1 MIIELSNGAKYDTST
16 AQVVSGSYTFTSWT
30 PGGGGQVTGTNTQT
44 APAQTQT
51 QDPGSS
57 VNIVNNYAA
66 PSNANQEAYYA
77 MLSAQAA
84 AKKNQDIEAAKTFF
98 TTYGMMDLWNGAYN
112 YLVQG
117 YTDPQQIAIML
128 SNNSQYQAAYY
139 ARFPAVQKIREIN
152 KTRTAQGLPP
162 IAEPL
167 PGTYVQLEQGYRQ
180 ALSGLPDGLFGT
192 PNDMA
197 DWIAGEV
204 SVQEIADRV
213 AVAKNYINYQANTWV
228 KDALRQSY
236 GLTDTEM
243 VAYVLDQKRT
253 QTWLQTD
260 WQRRMAGANVAG
272 AANASGFVAD
282 QAQLDAISQTAYGS
296 SFDAAMGG
304 FRNVQEQQAAYMR
317 LGNIYNANTTT
328 GELVTENFG
337 LGGAAEVTTKKT
349 KLASAERAAFGGSSA
364 IARTSL
370 STRRIGQQ

>member
-1 MIIELSNGAKYDTST
+1 MAVLPGFGITVPDYPTGITYTSTGPNSGNWSGVDTSATNPLWAGT
-16 AQVVSGSYTFTSWT
+16 AS
-30 PGGGGQVTGTNTQT
+30 TGTGTGT
-44 APAQTQT
+44 GTGEGYVDPAKAYYDWLRGQ
-51 QDPGSS
+51 
-57 VNIVNNYAA
+57 
-66 PSNANQEAYYA
+66 QEAERA
-77 MLSAQAA
+77 AQL
-84 AKKNQDIEAAKTFF
+84 NRDIEAAKTFF
-98 TTYGMMDLWNGAYN
+98 STYGLMDLWNGAYS
-112 YLVQG
+112 YLTQG
-117 YTDPQQIAIML
+117 YTDPSQIAIML
-128 SNNSQYQAAYY
+128 SNNSQYQQAYY

-152 KTRTAQGLPP
+152 KTRAAQGLPP

-180 ALSGLPDGLFGT
+180 ALSGLPDGVFGT
-192 PNDMA
+192 AEDMA

-228 KDALRQSY
+228 KDALRQAY

-243 VAYVLDQKRT
+243 VAYVLDQNRT
-253 QTWLQTD
+253 QSWLETD

-317 LGNIYNANTTT
+317 LGNIYNADTTT
-328 GELVTENFG
+328 SELVTENFG
-337 LGGAAEVTTKKT
+337 LGGAAEVTTKKS

-370 STRRIGQQ
+370 SARRSGQQ